1 MLIFR
6 RYQNPHEAQ
15 LLFGRGFRAG
25 MDRRE
30 QKKVTTRIIIVI
42 LIEQGLANSNGE
54 FVVFQNGTIKVSYP
68 STDNMN
74 FNG

>member
-1 MLIFR
+1 MFC

-42 LIEQGLANSNGE
+42 SMEQGLANRDGG
-54 FVVFQNGTIKVSYP
+54 FVVFQNSTIKD
-68 STDNMN
+68 T
-74 FNG
+74 